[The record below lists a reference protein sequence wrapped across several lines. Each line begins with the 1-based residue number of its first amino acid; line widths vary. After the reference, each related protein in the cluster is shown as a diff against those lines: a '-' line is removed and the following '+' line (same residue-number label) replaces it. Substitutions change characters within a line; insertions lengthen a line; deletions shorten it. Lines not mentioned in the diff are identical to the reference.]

1 MKTPYWCRYAND
13 WIAIRSTWALAVTQA
28 EHDALA
34 RELRNSTTGTIN
46 LSLTDDTGRHRPTG
60 RSTFCREP
68 IRAPPPSPGQRAETR
83 G

>member
-1 MKTPYWCRYAND
+1 MKTSYWCRYAND

-60 RSTFCREP
+60 RP
-68 IRAPPPSPGQRAETR
+68 VL
-83 G
+83 